1 MLSPSPTLI
10 FIWEIAASE
19 AAALRSAQIE
29 PEHFFIGLCRLDDFG
44 FAARLVEIGYD
55 ANIAEAMQPEIR
67 GLLSKLYRFGVN
79 PSALRREI
87 RAGKRTGML
96 GRLTGGWNTGP
107 LGRNTQP
114 PDGIMHLSAA
124 SRHVF
129 DRAAELATMAR
140 ATTVTA
146 NHLLAALL
154 EYTSGHLPSL
164 LRRHEVNISGLH
176 DAVLAP
182 A

>member
-10 FIWEIAASE
+10 FVWEIAASE

-44 FAARLVEIGYD
+44 FATRLTEIGYD
-55 ANIAEAMQPEIR
+55 AAIAEAMQPEIR
-67 GLLSKLYRFGVN
+67 GLISKLYRFGIN
-79 PSALRREI
+79 PAALRRDI
-87 RAGKRTGML
+87 RAGRGTGML
-96 GRLTGGWNTGP
+96 GRLSAWSTGP
-107 LGRNTQP
+107 LGRQSKP
-114 PDGIMHLSAA
+114 PDGIMHRSQA

-129 DRAAELATMAR
+129 DRAAELAVAAR
-140 ATTVTA
+140 ATAVTA

-154 EYTSGHLPSL
+154 EYTSGHLPSV
-164 LRRHEVNISGLH
+164 LRRHEINVSALH